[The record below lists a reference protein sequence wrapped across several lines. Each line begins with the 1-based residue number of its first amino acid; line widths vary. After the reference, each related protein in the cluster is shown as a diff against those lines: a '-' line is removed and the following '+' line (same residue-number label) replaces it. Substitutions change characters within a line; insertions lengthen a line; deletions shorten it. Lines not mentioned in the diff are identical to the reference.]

1 MNDLQEFAARAP
13 FDLDGFVAAANAL
26 LPQFLPD
33 DGVDAR
39 SKGEVNVR
47 LVRHLATLGLLDEAG
62 REGREAR
69 YELRHLLQ
77 LLVVRRLMA
86 EGHTTSAIKKLT
98 ANVENEQLRA
108 LLRGQT
114 RAVLQS
120 NNYESSNAV
129 APGVADDAATSNAA
143 LDFLRNIRQRAAPE
157 TIEPAL
163 ASPSQ
168 ALPTHWTRIEIA
180 PGLELHRS
188 DDYAAP
194 ATPHERELL
203 RARIEN
209 ALKNKA
215 KRSPRR

>member
-1 MNDLQEFAARAP
+1 MKELEQFAATAP
-13 FDLDGFVAAANAL
+13 FDLDGFVAASNAL

-33 DGVDAR
+33 DEGDAR
-39 SKGEVNVR
+39 LKGEVNVR

-69 YELRHLLQ
+69 YEFRHLLQ

-86 EGHTTSAIKKLT
+86 EGHTTSAIKKMT
-98 ANVENEQLRA
+98 ANVGDEQLRA
-108 LLRGQT
+108 LLRGET

-120 NNYESSNAV
+120 DSFESAPAV
-129 APGVADDAATSNAA
+129 PVGVATDAATPNAA
-143 LDFLRNIRQRAAPE
+143 LDFLQNIRQRSAPK
-157 TIEPAL
+157 TATPAIAPAL
-163 ASPSQ
+163 NESP
-168 ALPTHWTRIEIA
+168 TRWTRIEIA

-203 RARIEN
+203 LRSIES
-209 ALKNKA
+209 ALKHKP

>member
-1 MNDLQEFAARAP
+1 MNDLDQFASRAP
-13 FDLDGFVAAANAL
+13 FDLDGFVETANAL

-33 DGVDAR
+33 EGGDAR
-39 SKGEVNVR
+39 LKGEVNVR

-69 YELRHLLQ
+69 YEFRHLLQ

-98 ANVENEQLRA
+98 ANVSDEQLQA
-108 LLRGQT
+108 LLRGET
-114 RAVLQS
+114 RAVLRS
-120 NNYESSNAV
+120 ESFESPPAV
-129 APGVADDAATSNAA
+129 AADAATSNEA

-157 TIEPAL
+157 SSQPAPAQ
-163 ASPSQ
+163 ASP
-168 ALPTHWTRIEIA
+168 TRWTRLEIA

-188 DDYAAP
+188 DDYSAP
-194 ATPHERELL
+194 STPHERELL

-209 ALKNKA
+209 ALKNKS
-215 KRSPRR
+215 KRAPRR